1 MSVVNRDGTRRQ
13 LPRAA
18 TLLSL
23 AYSFVAR
30 CPLEA
35 SRLASARGGRDRAH
49 LLWSAK
55 LRAATTLPTRCNH
68 VHTYTLASSSFSS
81 CAILLD
87 DDIRLSRCCLLARS
101 RASAISCWLVAA
113 VVKWWWWWW
122 C

>member
-23 AYSFVAR
+23 AYSFDAR

-35 SRLASARGGRDRAH
+35 SRLASARGGRVDRAH

-55 LRAATTLPTRCNH
+55 LRAATTLPTRSNH
-68 VHTYTLASSSFSS
+68 VHTSTLASSSFSS
-81 CAILLD
+81 CATLLD
-87 DDIRLSRCCLLARS
+87 DNMRLSRCGLLSLA
-101 RASAISCWLVAA
+101 C
-113 VVKWWWWWW
+113 
-122 C
+122 